1 MRILALIL
9 MLMFSSFPVTA
20 AKPAAAVAAVPAQEE
35 SLRISE
41 TRSIVFLGRTFDLK
55 FASANKPVHS
65 YEFFRKEE
73 SPELWLELVE
83 FQIYPINPDGN
94 EPIDFAKQVADA
106 FKKQYPHMPFA
117 LLTEEST
124 GAVILD
130 FFYPT
135 STRKEAGKEFLEFNA
150 FKFFRAADERH
161 TSSFHYA
168 KNIES
173 ISEAR
178 AFEVV
183 SSEIRRTREELVS
196 ALAVFPIY
204 RY

>member
-1 MRILALIL
+1 MRLLALIL

-20 AKPAAAVAAVPAQEE
+20 AKPAAAVPVQAE

-41 TRSIVFLGRTFDLK
+41 TKSIDFLGRTFDLK
-55 FASANKPVHS
+55 FASTGKPVHR

-83 FQIYPINPDGN
+83 FQIYPINPDAN
-94 EPIDFAKQVADA
+94 EPIDFARKVADA

-117 LLTEEST
+117 LHTEEST

-183 SSEIRRTREELVS
+183 SGEIKRTREELVS

>member
-1 MRILALIL
+1 MRLLALIL
-9 MLMFSSFPVTA
+9 MLMFSSVPVTA
-20 AKPAAAVAAVPAQEE
+20 TEPAAAVPVQPDV
-35 SLRISE
+35 LRISD
-41 TRSIVFLGRTFDLK
+41 TKSIDFLGRTFDLK
-55 FASANKPVHS
+55 FASTNKPVHS

-94 EPIDFAKQVADA
+94 EPIDFAKRVADA
-106 FKKQYPHMPFA
+106 FIKQYPKMQFA
-117 LLTEEST
+117 LHTEEST

-130 FFYPT
+130 FFYPA
-135 STRKEAGKEFLEFNA
+135 STRKEAGKAFLEFNA

-173 ISEAR
+173 ISESR
-178 AFEVV
+178 PFEVV
-183 SSEIRRTREELVS
+183 SSEIKSTRAELIS
-196 ALAVFPIY
+196 AMAAFPIY

>member
-1 MRILALIL
+1 MRLLALIL
-9 MLMFSSFPVTA
+9 MLMFSSFSVMA
-20 AKPAAAVAAVPAQEE
+20 AKPAAAVLAPTDA
-35 SLRISE
+35 LRISE
-41 TRSIVFLGRTFDLK
+41 TKSIDFLGRTFDLK
-55 FASANKPVHS
+55 FASTGKPVHS

-94 EPIDFAKQVADA
+94 EPIDFAKRVADA
-106 FKKQYPHMPFA
+106 FIKQYPKMSFA
-117 LLTEEST
+117 LHTEEST

-135 STRKEAGKEFLEFNA
+135 STRKEAGKAFLEFNA
-150 FKFFRAADERH
+150 FKFFRAEDEQH
-161 TSSFHYA
+161 TSGFHYA

-183 SSEIRRTREELVS
+183 SSEIKRTREEMMS
-196 ALAVFPIY
+196 AMAVFPIY